1 MKIRFFLENCKDSL
15 KTNLVRDTP
24 DNYQKIQYHFRDKD
38 FGQKNKKFFLD
49 NIVPDNTRIYESTG
63 NPTGCKLLLYV
74 IYRANMRMG
83 GAYDINYIISYL
95 DAGSDVSVVIFRY
108 QINDA
113 EFDCKELK
121 DLNVDVFE
129 FDIDTNKENLV
140 TNFISKSQKTNNN
153 IIKLKSKILSLST
166 PTPNETRKTWILIS
180 LLGLSVG
187 SGIFLYIYTPKD
199 KRKNLTDQPGR
210 IMAVTIFAP
219 MLIYKSWKYRDIEV
233 GMFGSILWL
242 WDMYWLIKR
251 KPQKNHII
259 TSNGVISKYDFPID

>member
-1 MKIRFFLENCKDSL
+1 MRFFLENCKDSL
-15 KTNLVRDTP
+15 KTNLVRDTS
-24 DNYQKIQYHFRDKD
+24 DNYKKIQYHFFDK
-38 FGQKNKKFFLD
+38 
-49 NIVPDNTRIYESTG
+49 Y
-63 NPTGCKLLLYV
+63 
-74 IYRANMRMG
+74 
-83 GAYDINYIISYL
+83 
-95 DAGSDVSVVIFRY
+95 
-108 QINDA
+108 
-113 EFDCKELK
+113 
-121 DLNVDVFE
+121 
-129 FDIDTNKENLV
+129 TNKENLV
-140 TNFISKSQKTNNN
+140 NNFISESQKTQKNRAN
-153 IIKLKSKILSLST
+153 LREKIMSLST
-166 PTPNETRKTWILIS
+166 PTPNETSIQNIPNKGITNKNKTSDDTVETRKTWILIS